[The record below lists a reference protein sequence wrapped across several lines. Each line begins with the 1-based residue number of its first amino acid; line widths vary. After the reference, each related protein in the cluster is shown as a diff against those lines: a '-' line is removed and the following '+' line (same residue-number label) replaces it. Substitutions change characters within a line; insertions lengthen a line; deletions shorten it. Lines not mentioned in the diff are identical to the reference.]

1 MIQRIRDM
9 FYGVREDLRKLTSV
23 VFWSTIGSL
32 STMYVVAPTAPL
44 TAKLLPLELGLLLGM
59 GLVYISQDTHREPHP
74 RILGNYT
81 QEDLH

>member
-1 MIQRIRDM
+1 MIQRIKNTLNG
-9 FYGVREDLRKLTSV
+9 FREDLRKLTSV

-32 STMYVVAPTAPL
+32 STMYVVAPEAPL

-59 GLVYISQDTHREPHP
+59 GLVYISQDTPRETHP
-74 RILGNYT
+74 RILGNYQ